1 MYHWFQTN
9 YRYFLR
15 QTESQKPKSSE
26 QTSSGQSPCSL
37 ILRAEPT
44 VASILKVKNT
54 TVFKTGFKTEIKI
67 KPIQATS
74 CKSACSNY
82 VYVSSCWILA
92 VYNIAHYFFQ
102 TLDADYSKN
111 QEALLGVLHHML
123 SGKSFELILAAAAA
137 TGKLQSFVVKL
148 IK

>member
-1 MYHWFQTN
+1 M
-9 YRYFLR
+9 
-15 QTESQKPKSSE
+15 
-26 QTSSGQSPCSL
+26 
-37 ILRAEPT
+37 
-44 VASILKVKNT
+44 
-54 TVFKTGFKTEIKI
+54 IK
-67 KPIQATS
+67 
-74 CKSACSNY
+74 
-82 VYVSSCWILA
+82 L
-92 VYNIAHYFFQ
+92 FQ